1 MNFSTL
7 TPLEIQDLVN
17 KYRSDLRKLE
27 FQVQHTA
34 SLLQQLEQAAA
45 QAEEALA
52 VAPAVTAPT
61 AAPKPTRGRGRGP
74 AKKEAAPKP
83 KATGRRGRPPK
94 AAAATDAAKKETT
107 ETTATAEIKET
118 PKAKTTRGRKPGR
131 PKKEVPAKKETKAT
145 AGKETVDKKEVPA
158 KKEAKPKAPKETKT
172 KAAKKEAE
180 APGYRLSPID
190 QFVADSLKSQ
200 QKALITADFVDL
212 AKDNPAIKGGEAQVK
227 VKLNRSLHKLANK
240 KGILVKVEYPGRGFA
255 YALNEWVNAKG
266 ELPKK
271 YAR

>member
-27 FQVQHTA
+27 FQVQHTV

-52 VAPAVTAPT
+52 VAPAVQAPT
-61 AAPKPTRGRGRGP
+61 AAPKPKRGRGRGP

-94 AAAATDAAKKETT
+94 AAAEAAKKETT
-107 ETTATAEIKET
+107 ETTATAEVKET

-131 PKKEVPAKKETKAT
+131 PKKEVAAKKEPKAT
-145 AGKETVDKKEVPA
+145 TQKETVANKEVPDKKET
-158 KKEAKPKAPKETKT
+158 KPKAPKETKP
-172 KAAKKEAE
+172 KAAKKEAG

-200 QKALITADFVDL
+200 QKALITSDFVDL

-240 KGILVKVEYPGRGFA
+240 KGILVKVEYPGRGYA